1 MSIKSGESNK
11 TLDIDADF
19 DLSGF
24 TDLEINLTA
33 PSGATK
39 SFSNSVGGRVTAPA
53 TISADS
59 IPANEYFQL
68 ITIATDFDEA
78 GTWTVCGKYTDTGTT
93 PDTILI
99 GDDVTFIVG
108 ESC

>member
-1 MSIKSGESNK
+1 MSIKVGESNK

-19 DLSGF
+19 DISGF
-24 TDLEINLTA
+24 TDLTITLTA
-33 PSGATK
+33 PSLAVKT
-39 SFSNSVGGRVTAPA
+39 FSNSVGARVTAPG
-53 TISADS
+53 TTSAGS

-93 PDTILI
+93 PDSIWS

-108 ESC
+108 AAC

>member
-1 MSIKSGESNK
+1 MSIKVGESNK
-11 TLDIDADF
+11 TLDVDADY
-19 DLSGF
+19 DISGF
-24 TDLEINLTA
+24 TDLELNFTA

-39 SFSNSVGGRVTAPA
+39 SFSNSVGTRVTAPA
-53 TISADS
+53 VISADS

-78 GTWTVCGKYTDTGTT
+78 GTWTVCGTYTDTGTT
-93 PDTILI
+93 PDTIWH

-108 ESC
+108 EAC